1 MLQDIATLTGGTVIS
16 EETGR
21 KLESTTVED
30 LGRAEKVVSDKE
42 NTTRIAVASG
52 IIEVTPQAY
61 DAVIAN
67 TAKKGP
73 VLQTAVIAAI
83 QGAKQT
89 STLIPMCHPLM
100 LTSVKTDI
108 EELPE
113 LPGFKLTVTAK
124 LKGQTGVEM
133 EALTGVSTGLLT
145 IYDMLKAI
153 DKGMVIRNIQ
163 LEEKSGGKSGD
174 FRR

>member
-1 MLQDIATLTGGTVIS
+1 MIKNYIGIQLNLTHLDEQNKPKMVDVGNKAAS
-16 EETGR
+16 
-21 KLESTTVED
+21 
-30 LGRAEKVVSDKE
+30 
-42 NTTRIAVASG
+42 TRIATASG
-52 IIEVTPQAY
+52 VIEVGQAAF

-83 QGAKQT
+83 QATKQT

-100 LTSVKTDI
+100 ITSVKTDI

-124 LKGQTGVEM
+124 LNGQTGVEM
-133 EALTGVSTGLLT
+133 EALTGVSVGLLT
-145 IYDMLKAI
+145 IYDILKAI
-153 DKGMVIRNIQ
+153 DKGMIIKNVQ
-163 LEEKSGGKSGD
+163 LEHKSGGNSGD
-174 FRR
+174 FNREDTK

>member
-1 MLQDIATLTGGTVIS
+1 MNLTHLDENNKPKMV
-16 EETGR
+16 
-21 KLESTTVED
+21 D
-30 LGRAEKVVSDKE
+30 VSDKE
-42 NTTRIAVASG
+42 DSIRIAVASG
-52 IIEVTPQAY
+52 IIEVTPEAFT
-61 DAVIAN
+61 AVVQN
-67 TAKKGP
+67 VAKKGP

-83 QGAKQT
+83 QGTKQT

-108 EELPE
+108 EELE
-113 LPGFKLTVTAK
+113 DLPGFKLTVQAK

-133 EALTGVSTGLLT
+133 EALMGVSVGLLT

-153 DKGMVIRNIQ
+153 DKGMVIKNIQ
-163 LEEKSGGKSGD
+163 LEKKSGGASGD

>member
-1 MLQDIATLTGGTVIS
+1 MNLTHLDEQNKPKMV
-16 EETGR
+16 
-21 KLESTTVED
+21 D
-30 LGRAEKVVSDKE
+30 VSDKD
-42 NTTRIAVASG
+42 NSTRVATASG
-52 IIEVTPQAY
+52 MIEVTPEAY
-61 DAVIAN
+61 EAVVSNI
-67 TAKKGP
+67 TKKGP

-100 LTSVKTDI
+100 LTSIKTDI

-124 LKGQTGVEM
+124 LVGKTGVEM
-133 EALTGVSTGLLT
+133 EALTGVSVGLLT

-153 DKGMVIRNIQ
+153 DKGMVIRNVQ
-163 LEEKSGGKSGD
+163 LENKSGGKSGD
-174 FRR
+174 FRRE